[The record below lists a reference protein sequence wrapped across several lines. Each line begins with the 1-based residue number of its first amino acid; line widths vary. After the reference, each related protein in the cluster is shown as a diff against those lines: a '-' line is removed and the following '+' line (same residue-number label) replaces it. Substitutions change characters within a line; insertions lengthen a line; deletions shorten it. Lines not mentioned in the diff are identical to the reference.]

1 MDDSS
6 SGDSPRIYDSLSKNP
21 VIPRKLSGVN
31 GASVSTRSLSL
42 GIAERMPL
50 ALPSGFDRNLGDI
63 ENMHP
68 ASANG
73 LM

>member
-1 MDDSS
+1 MNSD
-6 SGDSPRIYDSLSKNP
+6 
-21 VIPRKLSGVN
+21 IPWKSSGVN
-31 GASVSTRSLSL
+31 GASVSTRSLSS
-42 GIAERMPL
+42 GIAERMHL

-68 ASANG
+68 TSANG